1 MPGCSAS
8 ACNCCERLRLN
19 SPLCMP
25 RRETVRESRMREIC
39 MSGLKRAGAAGL
51 PAPPLLYRGL
61 LVISARMAPIQSKD
75 GELSAKPALDL
86 SREAFPAPPAAGGN
100 SAAISEAASSSE
112 VIRRH
117 TILTLAREK
126 RSSQVTRESAKR
138 RF

>member
-1 MPGCSAS
+1 MP
-8 ACNCCERLRLN
+8 
-19 SPLCMP
+19 
-25 RRETVRESRMREIC
+25 EIRT
-39 MSGLKRAGAAGL
+39 SGLRRAGAAGL

-61 LVISARMAPIQSKD
+61 LVISARMALIQSND

-100 SAAISEAASSSE
+100 PAAIYEAASSPE

-117 TILTLAREK
+117 TILALAREK
-126 RSSQVTRESAKR
+126 RSSQVARESAKR